1 MMFKN
6 MFGFCK
12 EFLQL
17 NLYTNISYR
26 SYFSKPCRFLSIL
39 RLHKEGLA
47 KSFHGGGGV
56 INFHK
61 SRVTQYTTCS
71 ITCMPLKI
79 SGSFPEMYYHY
90 IAFFVDP
97 PNKTHALKQV
107 IIYFG
112 G

>member
-97 PNKTHALKQV
+97 PNKTHAL
-107 IIYFG
+107 
-112 G
+112 